1 MRILKLV
8 MMLGLGAMVSACAS
22 VDTATRNVRF
32 EPETLAFAQTMPSVS
47 VGEINVTVPER
58 LKVSERNSYLPGGD
72 IVWRGDAAG
81 NRHEQVKAIFDAGL
95 LKGTEEFDG
104 AVTIG
109 LDVRV
114 ERFHALT
121 EKARYTTG
129 GIHSIIFAM
138 QIRDLSTGAVIGA
151 PRTIKA
157 DLDGLGG
164 QRAIDAEAEGLTQK
178 VRITQHLANVIRQEL
193 GTANGYENPKLGF
206 MQTLNNI

>member
-1 MRILKLV
+1 M
-8 MMLGLGAMVSACAS
+8 
-22 VDTATRNVRF
+22 
-32 EPETLAFAQTMPSVS
+32 
-47 VGEINVTVPER
+47 
-58 LKVSERNSYLPGGD
+58 
-72 IVWRGDAAG
+72 
-81 NRHEQVKAIFDAGL
+81 KAIFDAGF
-95 LKGTEEFDG
+95 LKGTEELDG

-129 GIHSIIFAM
+129 EIHLIIFAM
-138 QIRDLSTGAVIGA
+138 QICDLSTGAVIGE

-164 QRAIDAEAEGLTQK
+164 QGAIDAEAKRLTQK

-193 GTANGYENPKLGF
+193 GTAEGYENPKLGF